1 MFHRLLRALCALCLL
16 VFACAPLVVA
26 DDAVIPDPSAGPVSE
41 ELDGTEK
48 KAETETEALMETET
62 AFEIPPGIED
72 SLKKD
77 TPVGEAAKMTPDEC
91 VMFLKEVY
99 EANSARTLWDR
110 HEDLTAVFALYSDQT
125 QKMEEYSLFYAENG
139 LYYSDDWSPG
149 LEELRLLIRGEDD
162 CVEDYTRSMRFVCF
176 LNASGNAYRVPQAD
190 PVILGEETIEATLLS
205 VYRTENSVFVITQLT
220 EPSILRLDLEEPEEG
235 GFYSCACLLDP
246 ATLEAQTVR
255 ISLHNPSDAGQGV
268 TNVREIRYSYDQ
280 GMTPFVQTGL
290 TGLMQHMD
298 PEDFWDAGDLR
309 TVTLTRDPGTQEEQ
323 VFSLTALKGD
333 PVSITLPPGYEIWRD
348 ESLTTPWMDDGDYVS
363 DLSLWAAVSHT
374 AAPAAEGPS
383 P

>member
-125 QKMEEYSLFYAENG
+125 QKMEEYSLFT
-139 LYYSDDWSPG
+139 LKT
-149 LEELRLLIRGEDD
+149 D
-162 CVEDYTRSMRFVCF
+162 CT
-176 LNASGNAYRVPQAD
+176 
-190 PVILGEETIEATLLS
+190 IL
-205 VYRTENSVFVITQLT
+205 
-220 EPSILRLDLEEPEEG
+220 
-235 GFYSCACLLDP
+235 
-246 ATLEAQTVR
+246 
-255 ISLHNPSDAGQGV
+255 
-268 TNVREIRYSYDQ
+268 
-280 GMTPFVQTGL
+280 MTGL
-290 TGLMQHMD
+290 
-298 PEDFWDAGDLR
+298 PA
-309 TVTLTRDPGTQEEQ
+309 
-323 VFSLTALKGD
+323 
-333 PVSITLPPGYEIWRD
+333 WR
-348 ESLTTPWMDDGDYVS
+348 SSGS
-363 DLSLWAAVSHT
+363 
-374 AAPAAEGPS
+374 
-383 P
+383 